1 MSFRKQRPRLNLA
14 AIGDYLLVST
24 LIVGGFL
31 VVFFL
36 VALAVPTE
44 SDVRDIVSS
53 QGYQSVE
60 TQGWAPFSCSEDD
73 VFRIRF
79 RALGPSGEK
88 VRGVYCSAPLKG
100 ATVRILGVDR

>member
-1 MSFRKQRPRLNLA
+1 MPFRKQNIQLSLPEFGARLLIGMLFAGGLLA
-14 AIGDYLLVST
+14 
-24 LIVGGFL
+24 
-31 VVFFL
+31 VFFL
-36 VALAVPTE
+36 AALAVPTE
-44 SDVRDIVSS
+44 SDIRGIVSS

-73 VFRIRF
+73 IFRIRF
-79 RALGPSGEK
+79 KALGPSGEK